1 MPAVAI
7 PAAISLVGMAAS
19 AIGKHKAASAQKKAD
34 AARKASISSVV
45 DENYRNNVAYQQA
58 NQGRMDSIFAGASGP
73 QTSSST
79 NYSNTETDD
88 TETQDYGPEGNAARA
103 NMLQAANNQ
112 PWEVNNLLAQQRESI
127 NRNISG
133 QQRGQDTAIR
143 NAAASRGVDA
153 NLMKIGA
160 DQGINAQRLDAD
172 LGIAQQ
178 GMQNKR
184 QAWGD
189 IGNVLGLYK
198 STRRKGTSKTRGGGT
213 NTGGPDYGTMMAAIN
228 YGAPVQREAV
238 V

>member
-19 AIGKHKAASAQKKAD
+19 AVGAHKAQNAQKKAD

-79 NYSNTETDD
+79 SYNDEDS

-143 NAAASRGVDA
+143 NAAASRGVDPG
-153 NLMKIGA
+153 LMRIGA
-160 DQGINAQRLDAD
+160 NQGINAQRLDAD
-172 LGIAQQ
+172 LGVAQQ
-178 GMQNKR
+178 AQTNKR

-198 STRRKGTSKTRGGGT
+198 STNRKTKSRGGGT
-213 NTGGPDYGTMMAAIN
+213 QTGGPDYGTMMAAIN
-228 YGAPVQREAV
+228 YGAPVQKEV
-238 V
+238 VV